1 MWSVKPLSTGFYC
14 LEVVSPPEASKPLEK
29 KDVSADV
36 LFGLHT
42 DVQVTVD
49 CQNAFSCNG
58 KLTELDFLALIATER
73 NVQSRV
79 PVKVAKSSIVDSSQI
94 TISLIFL

>member
-1 MWSVKPLSTGFYC
+1 MWSAKPLSTGFYC
-14 LEVVSPPEASKPLEK
+14 SEVVFPPEASKPLEK

-49 CQNAFSCNG
+49 CQNAFSYNG

-73 NVQSRV
+73 NVQPRI
-79 PVKVAKSSIVDSSQI
+79 PVKVAKSSTVDSSQI

>member
-1 MWSVKPLSTGFYC
+1 M
-14 LEVVSPPEASKPLEK
+14 
-29 KDVSADV
+29 
-36 LFGLHT
+36 
-42 DVQVTVD
+42 TVD
-49 CQNAFSCNG
+49 CQNAFSYNG
-58 KLTELDFLALIATER
+58 KRTELDFLALIATER